1 MSATKF
7 VHTNDASDNVS
18 VRVCLS
24 VTSIMKTLLNI
35 LLQLCQ
41 HLQVI
46 LLLDFKV
53 IKFQDKLN

>member
-24 VTSIMKTLLNI
+24 VTSIIIILLNM

-41 HLQVI
+41 HLYV
-46 LLLDFKV
+46 LLIDFKV
-53 IKFQDKLN
+53 IKFQDKLA